1 MNGVLHQIVFQ
12 WSDRPLI
19 GHAGVGPVAASL
31 GGDDLAQWTHALALR
46 ITMASTATAAEGL
59 AYLSYGSAAVV
70 LHKIRARDDKGR
82 PGAAVAHALLG
93 PTELLDVDLALGLAD
108 WSGWAGDDPLDGRLP
123 TVSLDTLADTVAAAR
138 VRQRQAAQ
146 GLGQRL
152 DRLVADV
159 LEDPAAA
166 YTVVDPAAYPVVD
179 PGLPAV
185 ALVRGMID
193 MIGSPP
199 GAEWTFTTHEP
210 NDTTPGLP
218 KLVFLEQI
226 AATGYGATRRRL
238 TLDGA
243 WPAATGAFANALA
256 ERYRQGGAA
265 AVEQIRGE
273 RQIRTAYDVQW
284 WIQAAFPGGFIMDG
298 SLLDSTTAG
307 SLSTNQAD
315 FLATNE
321 GVQAIRAELDGRTD
335 EQLGLLLGAW
345 SAGSAPAQRFPR
357 AAAVIQ
363 GLAVR
368 RYLANSG
375 VDPELTRAVRG
386 CAPSVQLVERQLE
399 TLAQREPGDR
409 GSADR
414 LVEAVHRAQVLGVA
428 ESSPTIHTV
437 LGRLTVAEL
446 FLQVNMNVVGRR
458 TELAELLLGI
468 AVNRPYDDRFRAAAR
483 EALEQTEY
491 LIGAVRVLVPNS
503 QQAADR
509 LRQILLTAY
518 GPGLGKDRDAVHAI
532 IDYMARAES
541 PEVWPAFG
549 YALRG
554 IVRDRVLQ
562 AEVDQI
568 AARDRYLSAGLGDI
582 WAAAPVPAHQRG
594 TPSLGLLTR
603 QQPASPLTR
612 QQPAPTGS
620 SERTTVVQALPASVP
635 AVGSAPPLRPAPKR
649 SWLSGLRWP
658 RRSRAARQP
667 GQPNRRRSYR
677 DAVPTPAFLVILLF
691 ALFVV
696 GFLIFLI
703 FSRDTAQDQQ
713 HGPRPGT
720 STEVTSQ
727 APTQGSSRTSDQG
740 VGN

>member
-1 MNGVLHQIVFQ
+1 MSGVLHQIVFQ

-70 LHKIRARDDKGR
+70 LHKVRARDDKGR

-93 PTELLDVDLALGLAD
+93 PAEQLDVDLALGLAD
-108 WSGWAGDDPLDGRLP
+108 WSGWADDDPLDGRLP
-123 TVSLDTLADTVAAAR
+123 TVSIDSLADTVASAR

-166 YTVVDPAAYPVVD
+166 YTVVDP
-179 PGLPAV
+179 GLPAV
-185 ALVRGMID
+185 ALVRGMVD

-265 AVEQIRGE
+265 AVEQVRGE
-273 RQIRTAYDVQW
+273 RQIRTPHDVQW

-298 SLLDSTTAG
+298 SLLDSATAG
-307 SLSTNQAD
+307 SLSLNQAD

-321 GVQAIRAELDGRTD
+321 GVQAVRAELDGRTD
-335 EQLGLLLGAW
+335 EQLSQLLGAW
-345 SAGSAPAQRFPR
+345 GAGSPSALRFPR
-357 AAAVIQ
+357 AAAVVQ

-375 VDPELTRAVRG
+375 VDPELARAVRG
-386 CAPSVQLVERQLE
+386 CAPGVQLVERQLE
-399 TLAQREPGDR
+399 TLAQRDPGDR
-409 GSADR
+409 GSAAR
-414 LVEAVHRAQVLGVA
+414 LVEAVYRAQVLGVA
-428 ESSPTIHTV
+428 ESSPTIYAV
-437 LGRLTVAEL
+437 LGGLTVAEL
-446 FLQVNMNVVGRR
+446 FLQVNMNVEGRR
-458 TELAELLLGI
+458 TELAELLLDV
-468 AVNRPYDDRFRAAAR
+468 AVDRPYDDRFRAAAR
-483 EALEQTEY
+483 DALEQTEY

-518 GPGLGKDRDAVHAI
+518 GPGLGKDRDAVHAV

-582 WAAAPVPAHQRG
+582 WATAPVSAHQRG
-594 TPSLGLLTR
+594 TPSLGPLAR

-620 SERTTVVQALPASVP
+620 SEQTTVVQALPASVP
-635 AVGSAPPLRPAPKR
+635 AVGSAPPVGPVPKR
-649 SWLSGLRWP
+649 WWSRLRWP
-658 RRSRAARQP
+658 RRSRAVKQP
-667 GQPNRRRSYR
+667 GQPNRQRSYR
-677 DAVPTPAFLVILLF
+677 DAVPTLAFLVTL
-691 ALFVV
+691 LFVV
-696 GFLIFLI
+696 GFLVFLI
-703 FSRDTAQDQQ
+703 FSQGTAQDHQP
-713 HGPRPGT
+713 GPRPGT
-720 STEVTSQ
+720 SNEVTSQ
-727 APTQGSSRTSDQG
+727 APTQGSSKPSDRG
-740 VGN
+740 ARS